1 MKTRIAKPE
10 SYLEYYERLDG
21 SIIVQLGGM
30 QISRRTLD
38 SMKSSLRMT
47 SDGDAID
54 TLVRV
59 AEEGFRKAIEQY
71 ED

>member
-10 SYLEYYERLDG
+10 SYLEYYERSDG

-30 QISRRTLD
+30 QVSRRTLD

>member
-1 MKTRIAKPE
+1 MTTRISNTK
-10 SYLEYYERLDG
+10 SFLEYYEKQDG

-30 QISRRTLD
+30 QVARRTLD
-38 SMKSSLRMT
+38 NMKSSLRIQ

-54 TLVRV
+54 VLVRV
-59 AEEGFRKAIEQY
+59 AEEGFRKTIEQY